1 MRKAL
6 QHTIH
11 RIQPS
16 IDINF
21 FDTLEFADGTMLSQ
35 SPFILPRQGMW
46 DDQKI
51 GLNTV
56 PIRTDRGWLLLYHG
70 VSSEGSVYRLGAA
83 LLDIDHPE
91 RVLARSDA
99 PLFEPEMDYERVGI
113 VPNVV
118 FPCGAILLKGK
129 LFIYYGGADRVVGI
143 ASIRLSALLK
153 NLLGE

>member
-1 MRKAL
+1 
-6 QHTIH
+6 
-11 RIQPS
+11 
-16 IDINF
+16 
-21 FDTLEFADGTMLSQ
+21 
-35 SPFILPRQGMW
+35 
-46 DDQKI
+46 
-51 GLNTV
+51 
-56 PIRTDRGWLLLYHG
+56 
-70 VSSEGSVYRLGAA
+70 VYRLGAA